1 MVRWDT
7 FRPSG
12 GTGGAAVY
20 DYGSDQEHL
29 LQRVADGGTLWL
41 ITSRRK
47 GDGPTRYHLAYK
59 LVNCTKVDPQQS
71 LFSGQWKYVVRARD
85 WAQSRHFRYNDATD
99 TLRRLQ
105 FTSGKPMSEVANI
118 GLRLLSIPEL
128 TAADIAMLE
137 RLQHK
142 IENGRAVFI
151 SYSRSDSAAAS
162 TLEFELSTRDISTS
176 RDVAF
181 LQPGQEWEAALRQE
195 VMGSDCFVVL
205 VSSAA
210 AESRWVKREVQW
222 ALAEY
227 EAHGLVKA
235 ILPVVLQSGGWEKFP
250 ELHRFQHWQYLP
262 SEAKKEDFDKLA
274 NGIVSARGRMPDH
287 QDAQPSLAADAPQAA
302 RR

>member
-1 MVRWDT
+1 MVKWET

-20 DYGSDQEHL
+20 DYGSNQERL
-29 LQRVADGGTLWL
+29 LLRVADGGTLWL

-47 GDGPTRYHLAYK
+47 ASGPTRYHLAYK
-59 LVNCTKVDPQQS
+59 LVNCVKVDPQQS
-71 LFSGQWKYVVRARD
+71 LFSGRWKYVVRARD
-85 WAQSRHFRYNDATD
+85 WAQSRHFKYNDATD

-128 TAADIAMLE
+128 TAADIALLE

-142 IENGRAVFI
+142 IEDSRAVFI
-151 SYSRSDSAAAS
+151 SYCRSDSAAAS
-162 TLEFELSTRDISTS
+162 TLEVELSTRDISTS

-181 LQPGQEWEAALRQE
+181 LQPGQEWEPALRQE
-195 VMGSDCFVVL
+195 VMGTDCFVVL
-205 VSSAA
+205 ISSAA
-210 AESRWVKREVQW
+210 AESVWVKREVQW

-227 EAHGLVKA
+227 KAHGLVKA

-250 ELHRFQHWQYLP
+250 ELHPFERWEYP
-262 SEAKKEDFDKLA
+262 ASDPRKEDFDKLA
-274 NGIVSARGRMPDH
+274 NGIVEGRRRVPTDH
-287 QDAQPSLAADAPQAA
+287 RETQ
-302 RR
+302 